1 MTYDEIPKIPFW
13 VKYNSNKWVNGE
25 IEEAEFVDSLI
36 FLIQNGEITFDH
48 SIFVKKEHKT
58 VITPQEKLEE
68 YFPSPEEIKEISPN
82 LPPPLWEYLVT
93 SDALRLVNM
102 DYVSVQKILDDRTRT
117 FDPIY
122 AKYAVPFTM
131 MQIYEFDS
139 NNLAKDFI
147 EEQIWTNSVLIKG
160 TVTDDELSYSD
171 YKYERI
177 FENAD
182 MSGTSEGTGDCLY
195 YVTTHAGGSVM
206 DETHFVQCIVNNKI
220 IQIYLYEDYPNV
232 DNEFAFNL
240 MVIILEKINNTSRIE
255 SVQNVLNLSNIAN
268 IPPTSQQPT
277 SQQPSPKPARD
288 ITDPEVSGTTIGI
301 HNFICKKDDFGTIT
315 MAGQFVNGQNSFEQV
330 KVNISIESY
339 DGSILAYGTDYVLKI
354 NPYET
359 RNIDGYVFVE
369 EPFHKCN
376 ATIDWKNS
384 Q

>member
-1 MTYDEIPKIPFW
+1 M
-13 VKYNSNKWVNGE
+13 
-25 IEEAEFVDSLI
+25 
-36 FLIQNGEITFDH
+36 
-48 SIFVKKEHKT
+48 
-58 VITPQEKLEE
+58 
-68 YFPSPEEIKEISPN
+68 
-82 LPPPLWEYLVT
+82 PPPLWEYLVT

-240 MVIILEKINNTSRIE
+240 SL
-255 SVQNVLNLSNIAN
+255 
-268 IPPTSQQPT
+268 
-277 SQQPSPKPARD
+277 
-288 ITDPEVSGTTIGI
+288 I
-301 HNFICKKDDFGTIT
+301 HI
-315 MAGQFVNGQNSFEQV
+315 
-330 KVNISIESY
+330 
-339 DGSILAYGTDYVLKI
+339 
-354 NPYET
+354 
-359 RNIDGYVFVE
+359 
-369 EPFHKCN
+369 
-376 ATIDWKNS
+376 
-384 Q
+384 